1 MDLKFKLT
9 EALDTI
15 ITDKHL
21 EGLTEKQINYL
32 KMLVENVLTPNE
44 NAFYYRSKEDSLV
57 IIKDILKIKPKYIDK
72 KDFLL
77 INKKII

>member
-15 ITDKHL
+15 ITNQHL

-44 NAFYYRSKEDSLV
+44 NAFYYRNKEDS
-57 IIKDILKIKPKYIDK
+57 IATIKDILKIKPKYIDK
-72 KDFLL
+72 KEFLL
-77 INKKII
+77 INKKIV